1 MTTVQ
6 KLATI
11 ERVDLREIWPREASN
26 FTPWLAEHIS
36 ELGEALGMDLEIES
50 PEAPVGGYSL
60 DILARDPN
68 IGLVAIE
75 NQLEQTDHTHL
86 GQLLTYAAGYDAS
99 TMVWIAKA
107 FRDEHRAA
115 LDLLNAR
122 TDEDTR
128 FFGVEV
134 ELWKI
139 DGSRPAVNFKLVATP
154 NEWRKQ
160 TTGNAR
166 TGNVSERGERYRAFF
181 QALIDELRE
190 AHRFTGARKGQPTSW
205 YEFNSGVRGISYG
218 ASFVRGG
225 RASIGIDIDNGDG
238 DWNKG
243 IFDQLEE
250 NRTKIESELGGPLEW
265 SHLDNRRACYILA
278 VRQGSID
285 DDRETLEE
293 VRQWMVERLLKF
305 KKVFGPRLSELAN

>member
-6 KLATI
+6 QLATI
-11 ERVDLREIWPREASN
+11 ERVDLREIWPREASD

-36 ELGEALGMDLEIES
+36 ELGEALSMDLKMES
-50 PEAPVGGYSL
+50 SEAPVGGYSL

-75 NQLEQTDHTHL
+75 NQLEETNHTHL

-122 TDEDTR
+122 TDEDTQ

-139 DGSRPAVNFKLVATP
+139 DGSRPAINFKLVSTP

-160 TTGNAR
+160 TAVSAGTG
-166 TGNVSERGERYRAFF
+166 GKVSERGERYRAFF
-181 QALIDELRE
+181 QELIDELRE
-190 AHRFTGARKGQPTSW
+190 THRFTG
-205 YEFNSGVRGISYG
+205 RG
-218 ASFVRGG
+218 R
-225 RASIGIDIDNGDG
+225 
-238 DWNKG
+238 
-243 IFDQLEE
+243 
-250 NRTKIESELGGPLEW
+250 
-265 SHLDNRRACYILA
+265 DNRIAGIILDRA
-278 VRQGSID
+278 
-285 DDRETLEE
+285 
-293 VRQWMVERLLKF
+293 
-305 KKVFGPRLSELAN
+305 